1 MAKEA
6 YTFTIEKEIIE
17 NVDSVRSGM
26 IPQIS
31 RSQFVEFA
39 LLDKVK
45 KETRKQSSLS

>member
-1 MAKEA
+1 MAKET

-17 NVDSVRSGM
+17 SVDKVRESM

-45 KETRKQSSLS
+45 KEERKQSNG